1 MQDRTKTNKY
11 LKEYRECR
19 VNTCTNR
26 VFNGGH
32 MCSTHRYR
40 FKIYGCYDLPS
51 HVGEPS
57 QLIVE
62 IAPDWSAGK
71 CKVHGYLRE
80 NQMYRSH
87 MNEGKYKTK
96 GCRRCVLDRNIKN
109 KYGFKDGIDE
119 YERLA
124 KEQNNSCLI
133 CKNKFNSI
141 TNDTEQKRTLAID
154 HCHKTGKFRGII
166 CCNCNSGL
174 GYFKDSIEALQS
186 AIDYL
191 NQHK

>member
-71 CKVHGYLRE
+71 VSDGRPARGRQRE
-80 NQMYRSH
+80 LC
-87 MNEGKYKTK
+87 GTAT
-96 GCRRCVLDRNIKN
+96 
-109 KYGFKDGIDE
+109 GI
-119 YERLA
+119 
-124 KEQNNSCLI
+124 
-133 CKNKFNSI
+133 
-141 TNDTEQKRTLAID
+141 
-154 HCHKTGKFRGII
+154 
-166 CCNCNSGL
+166 
-174 GYFKDSIEALQS
+174 
-186 AIDYL
+186 
-191 NQHK
+191 